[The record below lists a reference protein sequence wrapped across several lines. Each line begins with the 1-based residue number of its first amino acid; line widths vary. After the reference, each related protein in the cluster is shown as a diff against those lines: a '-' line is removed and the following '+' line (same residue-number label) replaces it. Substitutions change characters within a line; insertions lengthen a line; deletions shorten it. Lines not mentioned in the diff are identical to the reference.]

1 MQTTDVWVGFLQ
13 QLTVAHETDLVE
25 LQNNVSAAA
34 TLAASAANTSRN
46 DWNKGI
52 NAKDLKPHKFDSNV
66 KSQQSYKQFAQDA
79 AAWMKKIDKNLAEM
93 LKATSQLE
101 EWSDAKYVEIVK
113 QNLGI
118 AEVKIKELDDDMV
131 DLLRN
136 ITEGDAREMVDA
148 AGSGPEAWWRM
159 SDRFYP
165 KGCQGA
171 TATVDRIQKTARPA
185 NINDSY
191 GKLIAL
197 KRLLKEFARQSPNEP
212 LPSSVVKSAMI
223 RVLPESYH
231 KTLTH
236 GLTIDKT
243 TVTQLEDRV
252 LQIITENTSGI
263 VGMDLSELSAEKD
276 REVHAPQDQ
285 PATAAGADQWGS
297 QGTEGWWPSPSELQ
311 EGVGAY
317 ALQKGK
323 GGKGKGKSEF
333 QGYCDGCNGWGHTW
347 RYCPNKDKGKS
358 KGKGKEQSKGWG
370 GKSGKGKGDKGYGK
384 GYGKGKGVYG
394 FEMESFQGEHPKCIS
409 SKLTASQF

>member
-1 MQTTDVWVGFLQ
+1 MQTKDVWVGFLQ

-113 QNLGI
+113 QNFGI

-243 TVTQLEDRV
+243 TVTQHEDRV

-297 QGTEGWWPSPSELQ
+297 QGTEGWWPSPSELR

-323 GGKGKGKSEF
+323 GGKGEGKSEF
-333 QGYCDGCNGWGHTW
+333 QGYCEGCNGLGHTW
-347 RYCPNKDKGKS
+347 RYCPNKDKARARARARSSQKDGEAKAA
-358 KGKGKEQSKGWG
+358 KAKETKAMARAMARARAFTASRTAATTRAAGTAPLG
-370 GKSGKGKGDKGYGK
+370 
-384 GYGKGKGVYG
+384 
-394 FEMESFQGEHPKCIS
+394 
-409 SKLTASQF
+409 TASQT